1 MKREAIAVMTE
12 SMFNGFLIHE
22 IEYDFD
28 DYVIFSDYYGNKEG
42 KVRKSKIRYD
52 KEGNSYFIS
61 RKRKLYLDNFLKIQ
75 K

>member
-52 KEGNSYFIS
+52 KE
-61 RKRKLYLDNFLKIQ
+61 
-75 K
+75 